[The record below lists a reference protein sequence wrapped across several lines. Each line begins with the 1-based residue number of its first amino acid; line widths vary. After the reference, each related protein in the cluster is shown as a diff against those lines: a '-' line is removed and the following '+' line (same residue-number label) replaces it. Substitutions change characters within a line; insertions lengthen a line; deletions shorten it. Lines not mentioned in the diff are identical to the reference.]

1 MLRKGP
7 LFDRFQQRPWN
18 FHDTIATMPQ
28 TSTVKPSLQ
37 SSRRI
42 AHALLVAGK
51 GFAISVL
58 KTLYSLWL
66 EVTGL
71 LFGMITAWGAWDLVR
86 QYRVNH
92 FADHSRLL
100 VVTAV
105 TLACAW
111 FTVFSFVKARRT
123 RA

>member
-1 MLRKGP
+1 
-7 LFDRFQQRPWN
+7 
-18 FHDTIATMPQ
+18 MPQ
-28 TSTVKPSLQ
+28 TSTIRPPLQ
-37 SSRRI
+37 SSRSRI
-42 AHALLVAGK
+42 VHALLVAGK
-51 GFAISVL
+51 GFAITLL

-71 LFGMITAWGAWDLVR
+71 LFAMITAWGGWDLVH

>member
-1 MLRKGP
+1 
-7 LFDRFQQRPWN
+7 
-18 FHDTIATMPQ
+18 
-28 TSTVKPSLQ
+28 
-37 SSRRI
+37 
-42 AHALLVAGK
+42 LLVAGK

-86 QYRVNH
+86 HYRLNH
-92 FADHSRLL
+92 FADRSRLL

-123 RA
+123 RP